1 MGKYLVRHAFEEDH
15 ILPENILFRDKAAF
29 SDAVGHSLVD
39 DIKEYAESYYSDEEF
54 IEKCKKYTHHAPY
67 TKESLLYREIFESL
81 YPDMDEMI
89 VDYWLPNQ
97 TWPGCKVS
105 DPSARY
111 LSNYGKSGE

>member
-1 MGKYLVRHAFEEDH
+1 MIRISQWQN

-39 DIKEYAESYYSDEEF
+39 DIKEYAESYYTDKEF
-54 IEKCKKYTHHAPY
+54 KEKCSKYSYHAPY
-67 TKESLLYREIFESL
+67 TKESLLYREIFESF
-81 YPDMDEMI
+81 YPDMDKLI

-97 TWPGCKVS
+97 SWPGCQIN